1 MRVWINSYIQY
12 PKERD
17 ETTIIELAV
26 INDSIN
32 FLESTPP
39 FGYELHC
46 LLVPTVQRSLREMT
60 EM

>member
-1 MRVWINSYIQY
+1 LFLAINSYIQY

-17 ETTIIELAV
+17 ETTIIALAV
-26 INDSIN
+26 INDSVN

-46 LLVPTVQRSLREMT
+46 LLVPTVQLSLKEMT
-60 EM
+60 KM